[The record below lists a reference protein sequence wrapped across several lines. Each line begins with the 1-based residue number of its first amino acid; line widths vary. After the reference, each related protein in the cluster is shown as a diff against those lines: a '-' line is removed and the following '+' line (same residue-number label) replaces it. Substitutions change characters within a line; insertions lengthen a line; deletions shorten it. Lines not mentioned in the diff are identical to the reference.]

1 MSLSL
6 CIRPGKGV
14 RFSPYGHVNPGS
26 DIVFKK
32 IELPFFNNREKQGI

>member
-1 MSLSL
+1 LSL

-26 DIVFKK
+26 GIVLTK
-32 IELPFFNNREKQGI
+32 IELPLLR